1 MFIYQDLSGVK
12 MKLYRI
18 VPSIIISL
26 IIFVTA
32 VFPQGNNAV
41 ANLMPVPEKIMK
53 MDGAFR
59 LDSTF
64 TISISGNPDKRLYN
78 AATRTL
84 RHLSGLTGFFL
95 SQDFIVEQKAK
106 STNVVGKS
114 EFTID
119 CKNPGKLGIK
129 EDESYTLNITSSKIE
144 LSAETDLGAIHGLQ
158 TFLQLLSSDNTGYYF
173 PAVKVIDK
181 PRFQWRGLMID
192 VSRHFMPVDVIKRNL
207 DAMTYLKMNVLH
219 LHLSDNQGF
228 RVECKSFPKLT
239 ELGSDGLF
247 FTQAQIKDIIS
258 YADDRGIRIIP
269 EFDIPGHSTSW
280 LVAYPEFSSQS
291 KEQREK
297 NPENKIERDWGVFD
311 PVFNPTIEGTYKFFD
326 KFFEEMAGLF
336 PDAYMHIG
344 GDENN
349 GVDWSKN
356 KSIQKFMV
364 SHHFK
369 TTEQLQTYFNQQIL
383 KILTKHHKIMIGW
396 DEILQPDMPNN
407 IIIQSWR
414 GQAALYDA
422 ARKGYMGILSNGYY
436 IDLCQ
441 PASFHYLNDP
451 IPADSVLSESAFK
464 NILGGEA
471 TMWSEMVTPE
481 TVDSRI
487 WPRTAAIAER
497 LWSPGSVKDVNDMYR
512 RLEIINYKLED
523 YGVTQLK
530 NYDVLLRRL
539 TNGGDITAVKSFADV
554 VEPLKGYTRGGQG
567 VHYTSYSPYTRVVD
581 AASPESGISRE
592 FRNLVDEYV
601 SGNKVAEAKII
612 SIMNEWKEN
621 YSKLSETIQSSPIL
635 KEMSPMALNLK
646 LLAEAGLEAVNFIS
660 KNQKPEA
667 DWLAQK
673 SNLFD
678 AAKKSYGQCELPVT
692 SAFEKLF
699 KAAGK

>member
-1 MFIYQDLSGVK
+1 
-12 MKLYRI
+12 MKFYRI

-26 IIFVTA
+26 IVFVTA
-32 VFPQGNNAV
+32 AFPQGNNAV
-41 ANLMPVPEKIMK
+41 ANLMPVPEKIIK
-53 MDGAFR
+53 MDGSFR
-59 LDSTF
+59 LDTAF
-64 TISISGNPDKRLYN
+64 TITINGNPDNRLYN
-78 AATRTL
+78 AATRAL

-95 SQDFIVEQKAK
+95 SQDFVTEPKAK
-106 STNVVGKS
+106 GTGSTDKS
-114 EFTID
+114 EFIIN

-129 EDESYTLNITSSKIE
+129 EDESYTLSITPSKIE

-158 TFLQLLSSDNTGYYF
+158 TFLQLLSSDNNGYYF
-173 PAVKVIDK
+173 PAVKIIDK

-192 VSRHFMPVDVIKRNL
+192 VSRHFMPVEVIKRNL

-356 KSIQKFMV
+356 KSIQKFMA

-383 KILTKHHKIMIGW
+383 KILTRHHKIMIGW

-471 TMWSEMVTPE
+471 TMWAELVTPE

-539 TNGGDITAVKSFADV
+539 TNGGDITALKSFTDV

-581 AASPESGISRE
+581 AASPESEISRE

-601 SGNKVAEAKII
+601 SGNKEAEVKIV
-612 SIMNEWKEN
+612 SIMNGWKDN
-621 YSKLSETIQSSPIL
+621 YSKLSETIQSSPVL
-635 KEMSPMALNLK
+635 KEMLPMALNLK
-646 LLAEAGLEAVNFIS
+646 LLSDAGLEAVNFIS

-667 DWLAQK
+667 DWLTQK
-673 SNLFD
+673 SNLLD
-678 AAKKSYGQCELPVT
+678 ASKKSYGQCELPVT